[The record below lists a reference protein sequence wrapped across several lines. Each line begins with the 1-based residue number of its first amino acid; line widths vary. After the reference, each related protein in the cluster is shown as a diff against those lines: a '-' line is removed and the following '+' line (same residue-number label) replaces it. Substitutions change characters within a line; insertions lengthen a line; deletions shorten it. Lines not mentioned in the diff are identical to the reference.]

1 MDNLQ
6 VFFAT
11 HDLKDPD
18 NLDGLLALADLVR
31 QELDRGGRQ
40 IEAIIRICISDG
52 YPEAFSWVLSILQ
65 EVYERGTGKPDL
77 ICELG
82 GQIPDFDG
90 FTQQL
95 QTEKRAW
102 KNEVESV
109 LDEHGEVQSFFNI
122 FTYKTGYNNI
132 YLISAENFDTKDND
146 FIRYKL
152 LVTEA

>member
-31 QELDRGGRQ
+31 QELDCGGTQ
-40 IEAIIRICISDG
+40 IEAIIRTCIADG

-90 FTQQL
+90 FTRQL

-102 KNEVESV
+102 KNEVESI